1 MAATNAASNTNN
13 NSWTTEP
20 MTLSF
25 FTTTHGV
32 CRGSMMQ
39 TSEGVRH
46 SIDAAD
52 GTSALFSHALEN
64 QLAEAKAA
72 GQKFKLDQSKLVIRG
87 YNNPETGKSGYMA
100 YYQNKQE
107 ADDFEL

>member
-1 MAATNAASNTNN
+1 MAATTAANSNN

-25 FTTTHGV
+25 FSATHGA
-32 CRGSMMQ
+32 CRPTMVQ
-39 TSEGVRH
+39 TEGGLRH

-52 GTSALFSHALEN
+52 GTSALFSHALEEELN
-64 QLAEAKAA
+64 KAKMA

-87 YNNPETGKSGYMA
+87 YDNLETNKKGYMA

-107 ADDFEL
+107 ANDFEL